1 MKTLRNAARLASVGG
16 LALTTAALVA
26 GPAAAS
32 PFPHHHGHDAP
43 VFVETDGLAG
53 NAVVAY
59 DRDDDGTLTQDGVYP
74 TGGLG
79 GQLTGSVV
87 DHTASQGALAYDRV
101 HGLLYAVNAGTDTIT
116 VFEVR
121 GDTLIRRQ
129 TLSSGGNFP
138 VSVAFHGDL
147 VYVLNA
153 RSGASVQ
160 GYLRLGS
167 ALIRIPSWN
176 RSLGLDPTLTP
187 EFTHT
192 PGQVVF
198 SPDGSKLLVST
209 KGNTNAIDVFSV
221 GLLGGLSAT
230 PVVNVDTAGVPFALA
245 FDARGHLVVAETG
258 SNAVGTYT
266 VNRDSTLTFLTRVAT
281 GQAATCWVAAS
292 GNRLYASN
300 AGSASV
306 TGLVDNADGSLASLG
321 NTATDKGT
329 VDAAASSDGR
339 FLYVQA
345 GAAGNVDE
353 FAIAADG
360 SLTAIA
366 SVLAPDGVGA
376 EGIAAG

>member
-1 MKTLRNAARLASVGG
+1 MNRIARLASVGG

-32 PFPHHHGHDAP
+32 PFPHHHDHSAP

-59 DRDDDGTLTQDGVYP
+59 DRNDDGTLTQDGVYP

-87 DHTASQGALAYDRV
+87 DHTASQGALAYDRA
-101 HGLLYAVNAGTDTIT
+101 HGLLYAVNAGSNTVT

-121 GDTLIRRQ
+121 GDNLVRRQ
-129 TLSSGGNFP
+129 TLSSGGDFP
-138 VSVAFHGDL
+138 VSIALHGDL

-153 RSGASVQ
+153 RSGASIQ
-160 GYLRLGS
+160 GYLRFGS
-167 ALIRIPSWN
+167 SLVRVPSWN
-176 RSLGLDPTLTP
+176 RSLGLDPTATP

-198 SPDGSKLLVST
+198 SPDGSRLFVST
-209 KGNTNAIDVFSV
+209 KANTNSIDVFK
-221 GLLGGLSAT
+221 LGFFGAPSAT
-230 PVVNVDTAGVPFALA
+230 PVVNVDTAGVPFALT

-266 VNRDSTLTFLTRVAT
+266 VNRDSTLTLLSRVAT

-292 GNRLYASN
+292 GTRVYASN
-300 AGSASV
+300 AGSATV
-306 TGLVDNADGSLASLG
+306 TGLVDNADGSLTSLG
-321 NTATDKGT
+321 NFATDKGT
-329 VDAAASSDGR
+329 VDAAASEDGR

-353 FAIAADG
+353 FSIAADG
-360 SLTAIA
+360 SLTAIG
-366 SVLAPDGVGA
+366 SVLVPDGVGA

>member
-1 MKTLRNAARLASVGG
+1 MNKITRIASVGG

-26 GPAAAS
+26 GPAAAA
-32 PFPHHHGHDAP
+32 PFPQHEHEHTAS

-59 DRDDDGTLTQDGVYP
+59 HRAVDGTLAQVGVYP

-87 DHTASQGALAYDRV
+87 DHTASQGALAYDRE
-101 HGLLYAVNAGTDTIT
+101 HGLVYAVNAGSNTIT
-116 VFEVR
+116 VFEAR
-121 GDTLIRRQ
+121 GDELVRRQ
-129 TLSSGGNFP
+129 TLPSGGNFP
-138 VSVAFHGDL
+138 VSIAVHGDV

-153 RSGASVQ
+153 RDGASVQ
-160 GYLRLGS
+160 GYLRLGHS
-167 ALIRIPSWN
+167 LIRIPAWN
-176 RSLGLDPTLTP
+176 RSLGLDATATP

-198 SPDGSKLLVST
+198 SPDGSQLLVST
-209 KGNTNAIDVFSV
+209 KANTNAIDVFKV
-221 GLLGGLSAT
+221 NFFGGLSAT
-230 PVVNVDTAGVPFALA
+230 PVVNVDTAGVPFALT
-245 FDARGHLVVAETG
+245 FDARGRLVVAETG

-266 VNRDSTLTFLTRVAT
+266 VNSDGTLALIQRVAT

-292 GNRLYASN
+292 GTRLYASN

-306 TGLVDNADGSLASLG
+306 TGLVDNADGTLTTLG

-329 VDAAASSDGR
+329 VDAAATSDGR

-353 FAIAADG
+353 FSIAADG
-360 SLTAIA
+360 SLTSIG
-366 SVLAPDGVGA
+366 SVLVPGAVGG